1 MKQEIVRLVQMLI
14 AAGAVIGK
22 DFSCDPSAEALRLSD
37 RGLEILRRAYPD
49 VDWGDI
55 AEVNQEDASSEAAHN
70 LHAELGVPF
79 VDTVLDYLQQRLM
92 ELPDKEAAWYLH
104 QLVHGVEQRT
114 GVPLLFLL
122 QQRLELS
129 GQARLEW
136 LLRQAEVTP
145 CNQWLQDLVLAAGGA
160 PEDVQV
166 TPEDAFL
173 SEKGLALLSTVWD
186 GDYSIT
192 VDPPQ

>member
-1 MKQEIVRLVQMLI
+1 MKQEVVRLVKMLI

-37 RGLEILRRAYPD
+37 RGLEILERAYPD
-49 VDWGDI
+49 VNWKDI
-55 AEVNQEDASSEAAHN
+55 AEVTHEDASTEAAHN

-79 VDTVLDYLQQRLM
+79 VDTVLDYIQQRLR

-104 QLVHGVEQRT
+104 QLVHGVQQRT
-114 GVPLLFLL
+114 GVPLLSLL

-129 GQARLEW
+129 GQVRLEW

-166 TPEDAFL
+166 TSEDAFL

-186 GDYSIT
+186 GDYSIAI
-192 VDPPQ
+192 DQSQ